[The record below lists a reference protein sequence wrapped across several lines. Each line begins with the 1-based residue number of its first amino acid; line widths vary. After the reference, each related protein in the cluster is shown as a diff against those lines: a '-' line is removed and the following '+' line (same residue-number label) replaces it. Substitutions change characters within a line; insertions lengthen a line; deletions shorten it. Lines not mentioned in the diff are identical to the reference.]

1 MFSWASLPRVFSVNA
16 GLLWSLVKKTKPEN
30 FFEPK
35 LFFFLARGKST
46 AEVMLLLS
54 LFYFLRSTHTE

>member
-1 MFSWASLPRVFSVNA
+1 MVA
-16 GLLWSLVKKTKPEN
+16 GQEDQTRKL
-30 FFEPK
+30 FEPK
-35 LFFFLARGKST
+35 LFFFLARGKSA

>member
-1 MFSWASLPRVFSVNA
+1 VNA